1 MQKCSMSKR
10 QKIEKS
16 SSEAPTSVLQET
28 ASPSQDGK
36 LAAYR
41 LAYKVPQPLVVRMT
55 GFSARSVAKWAAG
68 EAPSPRQAKTLAEV
82 DRLLS
87 GLARIM
93 EPSSIGT
100 WLRKTNP
107 AFEGSTP
114 IQVVE
119 RGEVDRLWRMLY
131 YIESGLPS

>member
-1 MQKCSMSKR
+1 MQNCSMKKENTKQTQDDNER
-10 QKIEKS
+10 V
-16 SSEAPTSVLQET
+16 VLQEA
-28 ASPSQDGK
+28 ASLPEAAR
-36 LAAYR
+36 LNAYR
-41 LAYKVPQPLVVRMT
+41 NHFKVPQPLVVRMT

-68 EAPSPRQAKTLAEV
+68 ELPSPRQAKTLAEA
-82 DRLLS
+82 DRLLE

-93 EPSSIGT
+93 EPGQIGA
-100 WLRKTNP
+100 WLRKPNA

-131 YIESGLPS
+131 YIESGLPA

>member
-1 MQKCSMSKR
+1 MKK
-10 QKIEKS
+10 EKH
-16 SSEAPTSVLQET
+16 PPLTLQET
-28 ASPSQDGK
+28 ASLPDVTR
-36 LAAYR
+36 LNAYR
-41 LAYKVPQPLVVRMT
+41 NQFKVPQPLVVRMT

-82 DRLLS
+82 DRLLN

-93 EPSSIGT
+93 EPAQVGA
-100 WLRKTNP
+100 WLRKPNP

-114 IQVVE
+114 LQVVE

-131 YIESGLPS
+131 YIESGLPA